1 MDSKILRCQELQYHS
16 SRKPPEANLSELS
29 DWAEVSESFDLEF
42 FSENLRLKGKAK
54 SVFG

>member
-1 MDSKILRCQELQYHS
+1 VDSKILRCQELQYHS